1 MPTSGPGSSPGRS
14 AGSRLRPVRRAGRGF
29 TLIEVMVVVALVA
42 VAAGVVSL
50 ALRDGTHDRL
60 EREAARLTALLET
73 ARAEA
78 RAAALPVVWRPT
90 PESAE
95 HQFRFI
101 GLPAARQLPTRW
113 LDAEVVAQVE
123 GGRGTLVL
131 GPEPL
136 IGAQRLQLRIGD
148 QALLIG
154 TDGLQPFA
162 VLAPASNPP

>member
-1 MPTSGPGSSPGRS
+1 MRTSAPGSSP
-14 AGSRLRPVRRAGRGF
+14 RPARGF
-29 TLIEVMVVVALVA
+29 TLIELMAVVALVA

-60 EREAARLTALLET
+60 EREAVRLATLLET

-95 HQFRFI
+95 HAFRFS
-101 GLPAARQLPTRW
+101 GLPASRQLPTRW
-113 LDAEVVAQVE
+113 LDPEVVAQVE
-123 GGRGTLVL
+123 DGRGALAL

-136 IGAQRLQLRIGD
+136 IGAQRVRLRLGD
-148 QALLIG
+148 QAVWVA
-154 TDGLQPFA
+154 TDGLRPFA
-162 VLAPASNPP
+162 LQAADATAGAPR

>member
-1 MPTSGPGSSPGRS
+1 MRTSAPGSKAILPR
-14 AGSRLRPVRRAGRGF
+14 RRAGGF
-29 TLIEVMVVVALVA
+29 TLIELMVVVALVA

-50 ALRDGTHDRL
+50 SLRDGTQDRL

-101 GLPAARQLPTRW
+101 GLPASRRLPTRW
-113 LDAEVVAQVE
+113 LDAEVLAQVE

-136 IGAQRLQLRIGD
+136 IGAQRVQLRIGE
-148 QALLIG
+148 QSLAIG

-162 VLAPASNPP
+162 VLAPVASPP

>member
-1 MPTSGPGSSPGRS
+1 MRTSAPGSRD
-14 AGSRLRPVRRAGRGF
+14 ALRPGPRRRRGGF
-29 TLIEVMVVVALVA
+29 TLIELMVVVALVA

-50 ALRDGTHDRL
+50 ALRDGTQERL
-60 EREAARLTALLET
+60 EREAARLTTLLET

-90 PESAE
+90 PESAQ

-101 GLPAARQLPTRW
+101 GLPASRQLPTRW

-136 IGAQRLQLRIGD
+136 IGAQRVQLRIGG
-148 QALLIG
+148 QAITVG

-162 VLAPASNPP
+162 VLTPEGSPP

>member
-1 MPTSGPGSSPGRS
+1 MPTSDPGSKPTP
-14 AGSRLRPVRRAGRGF
+14 ARRRTGGF

-50 ALRDGTHDRL
+50 ALRDGTQDRL

-95 HQFRFI
+95 HQFRFS
-101 GLPAARQLPTRW
+101 GLPASRRLPTRW
-113 LDAEVVAQVE
+113 LDAEVLAQVE
-123 GGRGTLVL
+123 GSRGTLVL

-136 IGAQRLQLRIGD
+136 IGAQRVQLRIGERS
-148 QALLIG
+148 LTIG

-162 VLAPASNPP
+162 VLTPEASPP

>member
-1 MPTSGPGSSPGRS
+1 MPTSDPGSR
-14 AGSRLRPVRRAGRGF
+14 RRPAPDRRRAGGF
-29 TLIEVMVVVALVA
+29 TLIEVMVVMALVA

-50 ALRDGTHDRL
+50 ALRDGTQDRL

-101 GLPAARQLPTRW
+101 GLPASRRLPTRW

-123 GGRGTLVL
+123 DIRGTLVL

-136 IGAQRLQLRIGD
+136 IGAQRLQLRIGERSIT
-148 QALLIG
+148 IG

-162 VLAPASNPP
+162 VLAPAGTPP